1 MKLRPN
7 KARHELGAEDKAF
20 LAQGPVYLFDGVCVL
35 CSRAVH
41 FSLKHQLPNEAP
53 VRFVA
58 IQSALGRRLA
68 EAYGVDPDKPYTFLL
83 FDKGEVYE
91 RTDAIMALA
100 SHQGGP
106 ARLAPLMHLCPR
118 LVRNFFYDRIALNRY
133 PLFGKMDY
141 CIVPDAETRARFVLP
156 E

>member
-1 MKLRPN
+1 MKLRAN
-7 KARHELGAEDKAF
+7 RAKSELGAEDKAF
-20 LAQGPVYLFDGVCVL
+20 LASGPVYLFDGVCVL
-35 CSRAVH
+35 CSGAVR
-41 FSLKHQLPNEAP
+41 FSLRHQLPDEPP

-68 EAYGVDPDKPYTFLL
+68 EAYGVNPERPYTFLL
-83 FDKGEVYE
+83 FDKGEAYE

-100 SHQGGP
+100 IHLGGT
-106 ARLAPLMHLCPR
+106 ARLAPMMHGVPR
-118 LVRNFFYDRIALNRY
+118 PVRDFFYDRIALNRY
-133 PLFGKMDY
+133 PLFGKMDH

>member
-1 MKLRPN
+1 MKL
-7 KARHELGAEDKAF
+7 KANTAKHELGAEDKAY

-35 CSRAVH
+35 CSGAVR
-41 FSLKHQLPNEAP
+41 FSLKHQLPGESP

-68 EAYGVDPDKPYTFLL
+68 EAYGVNPDRPYTFLL
-83 FDKGEVYE
+83 FETGEAYE

-100 SHQGGP
+100 SHLGGP
-106 ARLAPLMHLCPR
+106 AKLAPLMHGVPR
-118 LVRNFFYDRIALNRY
+118 PVRNFFYDRIALNRY
-133 PLFGKMDY
+133 PLFGKLDH